1 MRRSLFLLLILLI
14 GTSSISAQLVQSALW
29 EISGNGLTKKSYL
42 FGTVHV
48 SSTEILTKYPKLK
61 QVLTDAELGLFEI
74 NGNPIGDEPVSK
86 TALKEVPQPPLDSIF
101 TPEEYTLVDDFFS
114 KSPLGSIRP
123 HNNDASLTGM
133 LQVAITYKNNKGNQY
148 ITLDSYLNNLMDS
161 LGKQIFQLDN
171 INDRSKLAFE
181 TQYRLIAE
189 TLVAVIKQADDSMS
203 KNYISPDYEKSLKAD
218 LQLATL
224 PNKIMGSV
232 TIERNKIWLPKIIEK
247 VKTNSCFI
255 AVGLGHLQYQTGL
268 IILLRKQG
276 YSLKP
281 ISVVE

>member
-1 MRRSLFLLLILLI
+1 MRQYLFLILTLLI
-14 GTSSISAQLVQSALW
+14 GTSSISAQQVQSALW

-74 NGNPIGDEPVSK
+74 NGKPIGDESLSK

-101 TPEEYTLVDDFFS
+101 TPEEYTLVDKFFS

-123 HNNDASLTGM
+123 HNNDASLAGM

-148 ITLDSYLNNLMDS
+148 ITLDSYVNNLMDS

-171 INDRSKLAFE
+171 INDRSKLTFE

-203 KNYISPDYEKSLKAD
+203 KNYISPDYEKSLKAN
-218 LQLATL
+218 LYLTTL
-224 PNKIMGSV
+224 PDSIMGSV